1 MEGDEGDEVEHS
13 GWGNWPVVYA
23 PLSKNNVFKAE
34 REESFKKERIVNCAK
49 ELLKIRLEYI
59 SVY

>member
-1 MEGDEGDEVEHS
+1 MDVKEKLREYDATE
-13 GWGNWPVVYA
+13 
-23 PLSKNNVFKAE
+23 L